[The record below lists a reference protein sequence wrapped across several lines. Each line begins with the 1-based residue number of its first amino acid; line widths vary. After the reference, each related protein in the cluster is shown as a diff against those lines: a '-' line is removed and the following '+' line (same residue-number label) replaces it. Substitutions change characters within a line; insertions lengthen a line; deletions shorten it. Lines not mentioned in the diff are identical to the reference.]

1 MPRGFKNTKSSEIV
15 VWDDK
20 YATGVETLDNQHHQ
34 LVDLTNQLYIAC
46 LAGDDVLNTVFKD
59 AMSRMVEYVRFH
71 FSAELKLLKAID
83 YPDYDNHKKMHND
96 LIKEILLAAKD
107 FDEGMKF
114 VPNNF
119 VRTLKDWV
127 FGHIAVYDKLYRA
140 YVTEMLSKGELTE
153 KELKQIEL
161 TILN

>member
-1 MPRGFKNTKSSEIV
+1 MPRGFKNTKNSEIV
-15 VWDDK
+15 VWSDK
-20 YATGVETLDNQHHQ
+20 YATGIETLDNQHHE

-83 YPDYDNHKKMHND
+83 YPDYNNHKKMHDD

-107 FDEGMKF
+107 FDDGMKF

-140 YVTEMLSKGELTE
+140 YVTEQIKNGALTE
-153 KELKQIEL
+153 KELKKIEL
-161 TILN
+161 SVS